1 MAYAQV
7 FGFGGGHASVRAAA
21 FPQSVRNL
29 PDRPSFLPPLR
40 LLVQP
45 ELFFVVRR

>member
-21 FPQSVRNL
+21 FPWTTSNL
-29 PDRPSFLPPLR
+29 TERPRLLPPLR